1 MMVVAI
7 LILLM
12 KIILTSVSETSNH
25 NGNLPPLNSF
35 RTDNDVNSELKGT
48 LKGNFLENIE
58 RFKTITLN
66 ERPYYTNTTKK
77 PSENEIRNIDNISNE
92 YTTNLKSVEAMFYYY
107 DINVMLPTTAMT

>member
-1 MMVVAI
+1 M
-7 LILLM
+7 
-12 KIILTSVSETSNH
+12 
-25 NGNLPPLNSF
+25 NSF
-35 RTDNDVNSELKGT
+35 GTDNDVNSELKGT

-58 RFKTITLN
+58 RFKTMTLN
-66 ERPYYTNTTKK
+66 ERPYYTYTTKK